1 MNGPEIAALARQGK
15 FNGKVLHGNL
25 EETHIS
31 WVILSPSVVFK
42 IKKPL
47 KLSFLDFSTVAKR
60 REFCKREVWLNSRF
74 SDIYL
79 GVVPIK
85 KTGSQW
91 YFGGGRGATVDFAVQ
106 MKRMRSSKRMDFLL
120 MNGKV
125 KAAHIEKLARK
136 IASFHKSAKLVHTP
150 FSRRFLR
157 DAFDDLAVVK
167 HFTANHLGN
176 EYSRIIVKS
185 LAWNDSFLKTHA
197 RRCSERIRLGFQ
209 RDLHGDLHSGNIFL
223 YAEPVIFD
231 CIEFNDRFRQVD
243 VIDEVAFLCMDL
255 EAFGE
260 RKLSALFLDRYA
272 SLFPSFDSK
281 EDLEIYYYYKCYR
294 ANVRAKVHALAAAQE
309 EEESRFKFGVDTV
322 RKYLNLVAEYMG

>member
-1 MNGPEIAALARQGK
+1 MKERDIAALARRGK
-15 FNGKVLHGNL
+15 FKGKAFCGNL

-47 KLSFLDFSTVAKR
+47 KLSFLDFSTVVKR
-60 REFCKREVWLNSRF
+60 RKFCEREVLLNSRF
-74 SDIYL
+74 SDIYQ

-85 KTGSQW
+85 KTESQW
-91 YFGGGRGATVDFAVQ
+91 YFGGGRGETVDFAVQ
-106 MKRMRSSKRMDFLL
+106 MKRMRSSKRMDSLL

-136 IASFHKSAKLVHTP
+136 ISAFHKSAKVVHTP

-157 DAFDDLAVVK
+157 DAFDDLAVINT
-167 HFTANHLGN
+167 FAANHLGN
-176 EYSRIIVKS
+176 RYSRIIAKAA
-185 LAWNDSFLKTHA
+185 AWNDSFLKTHS

-231 CIEFNDRFRQVD
+231 CLEFNDRFRQVD

-260 RKLSALFLDRYA
+260 RNLSALFLDRYA
-272 SLFPSFDSK
+272 SLFSSFNSK
-281 EDLEIYYYYKCYR
+281 VDLEIYNYYKCYR
-294 ANVRAKVHALAAAQE
+294 ANVRAKVHALAAVEE
-309 EEESRFKFGVDTV
+309 EEESRFQIRVDAV
-322 RKYLNLVAEYMG
+322 RKYLNLLVEYMG